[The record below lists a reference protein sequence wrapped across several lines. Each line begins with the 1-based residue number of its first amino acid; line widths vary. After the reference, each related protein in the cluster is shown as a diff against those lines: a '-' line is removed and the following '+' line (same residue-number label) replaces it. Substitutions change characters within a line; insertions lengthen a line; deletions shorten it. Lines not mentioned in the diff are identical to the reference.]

1 MTLQAYVQQG
11 SGEGPAS
18 FSPIS
23 SSAPTRVPRSSQ
35 TDSKK
40 VMGGSKTELKN
51 RASLSFPG
59 SETPWQDVPSMKAG
73 EIAVLN
79 CMVTGYLGLS
89 LGQEDGETWL

>member
-1 MTLQAYVQQG
+1 MTLQADVQQG

-23 SSAPTRVPRSSQ
+23 SSAPSSQ

-40 VMGGSKTELKN
+40 VMGGSRTELKN